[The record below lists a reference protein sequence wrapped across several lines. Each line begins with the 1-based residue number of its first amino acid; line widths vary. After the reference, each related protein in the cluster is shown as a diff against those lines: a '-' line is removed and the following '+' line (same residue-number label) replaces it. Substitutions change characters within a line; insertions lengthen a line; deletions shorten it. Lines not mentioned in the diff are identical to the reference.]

1 MSKAFDSSRRFYDAY
16 VAEMIKDIF
25 SQYEDRIAVGI
36 AGEGSDCFGY
46 DDFMSRDHD
55 FGTGVCLWLDDDD
68 MKEFGNELSESYNM
82 LVKESTDTVL
92 TARLSERRG
101 VMTIHDY
108 YSNILGVDCDVKC
121 GILSEEKWLSFD
133 HACLATAVNGEV
145 FRDDKGIFTSFR
157 ELLLDYYP
165 ENVWRIRIAGELHKF
180 SAALQVNYA
189 RCMTR
194 DDVVAARLCQMQGL
208 EAAMEL
214 FFLMNRCFAPYYKWT
229 YRRLCELDIEG
240 RYASLIREL
249 SDAPCDRAAWTG
261 KRYSANY
268 INMGDTVIVIA
279 EQLAKAVVR
288 MMKEHNLIGRDDP
301 YLELYVNEVLN

>member
-16 VAEMIKDIF
+16 VAEMIKDKF

-68 MKEFGNELSESYNM
+68 MKEFGNELSES
-82 LVKESTDTVL
+82 
-92 TARLSERRG
+92 
-101 VMTIHDY
+101 
-108 YSNILGVDCDVKC
+108 
-121 GILSEEKWLSFD
+121 
-133 HACLATAVNGEV
+133 
-145 FRDDKGIFTSFR
+145 
-157 ELLLDYYP
+157 
-165 ENVWRIRIAGELHKF
+165 HKF

-240 RYASLIREL
+240 RCASLIREL
-249 SDAPCDRAAWTG
+249 SDAPCDRAAWKG